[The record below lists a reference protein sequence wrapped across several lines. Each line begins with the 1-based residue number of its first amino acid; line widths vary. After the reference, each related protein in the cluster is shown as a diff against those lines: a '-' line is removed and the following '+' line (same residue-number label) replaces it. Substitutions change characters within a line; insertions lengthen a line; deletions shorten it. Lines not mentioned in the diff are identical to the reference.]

1 MTRATLY
8 DGTNAYAHHVTVSTL
23 GDRLQLVT
31 DGGHGEEVAPG
42 LLTRDGEGHDWRFAR
57 SDRPGWRL
65 RFEGEPSADVAALL
79 PRAARYGGF
88 IDRFGLGK
96 AALVL
101 AGVAGAVLFVGYSA
115 PQWIAPHVPQSWERN
130 LGTAIVGDFGT
141 NRLRDPKLQ
150 AALEKL
156 AERVEPGA
164 TSGPQAISFAALDLD
179 MVNAAALPGR
189 HVIFF
194 EGMLKKACSADELAG
209 VMAHEIAHVR
219 RRHVTESL
227 LRELGIGALIRLFA
241 GGVGANAQQLVG
253 LQYTRANEAEADADA
268 IRMLAAAGIDPR
280 PTAALFRK
288 LDPAAAKGRR
298 RFEVEWLES
307 HPGIAGRAARFAA
320 AFRPNASY
328 RPALT
333 ATEAKDL
340 RTNCSP
346 WIKRIHYQR
355 GAKGRWITTFEVSDG
370 RGGTKRIPAPPN
382 FPPPQTPSPP
392 PPPANP

>member
-8 DGTNAYAHHVTVSTL
+8 DGTNAYAHAVSVTTL
-23 GDRLQLVT
+23 GDRLRLVT
-31 DGGHGEEVAPG
+31 DSGHGEEVAAI
-42 LLTRDGEGHDWRFAR
+42 LLTRDGEGGDWRFGR

-65 RFEGEPSADVAALL
+65 RFEGEPGGDVAALL
-79 PRAARYGGF
+79 PRSARYGGF

-115 PQWIAPHVPQSWERN
+115 PQWLAPYVPQSWERN
-130 LGTAIVGDFGT
+130 LGTAIVGDFGE

-150 AALEKL
+150 AALEQL

-164 TSGPQAISFAALDLD
+164 TRGPQAISFAALDLS

-194 EGMLKKACSADELAG
+194 DGMLKKACSADELAG

-227 LRELGIGALIRLFA
+227 LRELGIGALVRLFA

-268 IRMLAAAGIDPR
+268 IHMLAAAGIDPR
-280 PTAALFRK
+280 ATAALFRR
-288 LDPAAAKGRR
+288 LDPVAAKGDR

-307 HPGIAGRAARFAA
+307 HPGIAGRAARFSAA
-320 AFRPNASY
+320 ARPGATY
-328 RPALT
+328 RPALSAAEGKALGATCMAKRTT
-333 ATEAKDL
+333 AI
-340 RTNCSP
+340 P
-346 WIKRIHYQR
+346 
-355 GAKGRWITTFEVSDG
+355 G
-370 RGGTKRIPAPPN
+370 PAPLRQI
-382 FPPPQTPSPP
+382 PPGITPPLTRP
-392 PPPANP
+392 